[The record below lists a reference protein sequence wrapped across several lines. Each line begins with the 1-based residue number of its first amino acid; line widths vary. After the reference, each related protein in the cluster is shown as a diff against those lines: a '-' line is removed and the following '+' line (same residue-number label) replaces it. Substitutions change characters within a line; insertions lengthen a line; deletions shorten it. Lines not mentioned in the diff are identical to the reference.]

1 MELKDKKLTRD
12 ERRAADLASL
22 DALHSHEKLKKVQI
36 DRPLTDQQANF
47 VKNVVWNGMT
57 QSAAARAAGYSETVA
72 KNGIVSTLTGN
83 PKIRAAIAK
92 ERELFAKA
100 NEMTRKKVV
109 DGMKEAIDMARVKAD
124 PAVMVAGWREIG
136 RICGFYEPV
145 KHKVEVSVS
154 GKVLV
159 EKLQTMS
166 DEELLRLAEES
177 QDEALEGDFE
187 VIEDGEQIDS

>member
-1 MELKDKKLTRD
+1 MEPTDEVTPTLTRKEQQQAGLQKVRKMKLKDYDPDGPLN
-12 ERRAADLASL
+12 ERQAA
-22 DALHSHEKLKKVQI
+22 
-36 DRPLTDQQANF
+36 F
-47 VKNVVWNGMT
+47 VKNVVWNGMS
-57 QSAAARAAGYSETVA
+57 QVAAARAAGYSESTVA
-72 KNGIVSTLTGN
+72 TGLYATVTGV
-83 PKIRAAIAK
+83 PKIQKAITR

-109 DGMKEAIDMARVKAD
+109 DGMKEAIDMARIKAD

-145 KHKVEVSVS
+145 KHKVEVSVT

-166 DEELLRLAEES
+166 DEELLKLAEES
-177 QDEALEGDFE
+177 ENNALEGEFE
-187 VIEDGEQIDS
+187 VLDDGESS